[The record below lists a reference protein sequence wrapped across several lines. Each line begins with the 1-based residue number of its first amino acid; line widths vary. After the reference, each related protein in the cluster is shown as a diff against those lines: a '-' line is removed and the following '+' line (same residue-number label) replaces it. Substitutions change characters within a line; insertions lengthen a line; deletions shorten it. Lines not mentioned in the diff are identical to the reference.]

1 MLSAPRTLADI
12 ATDGFLAQA
21 DRLAMFRARFGEIT
35 KVEFSVR
42 ENSANDQDAMLA
54 DGRVRDQPVMLSFSS
69 TQVAQ
74 RVELAA
80 QWVATIV
87 DGTWHW
93 QTTAVDDFS
102 DIPQL
107 DPLVPQPADDELL
120 AATRTLFRNA
130 PAVLV
135 PLPRSSRRGSGK
147 DSAAQFAVLI
157 VSTFVDEGPVHVALS
172 NGLAQ
177 LPDHYDTLRALQA
190 FAVVR
195 GLEFEHATTED
206 ASAYSTAEHSV
217 ANQPENTDT
226 VVQIGA
232 GDDAYTIHVR
242 GGTAID
248 LAVQPFTRELSPTID
263 TLRAQGAAL
272 LRETTGHADNDENGE
287 NGENGDIDDDDDA
300 APSSTADRGVAD
312 RGVADRAVADRAV
325 AAKPRHNTSPG
336 WVVATVAGT
345 TWTWAWADPKLAG
358 TSGAQESRAL
368 LDFGISN
375 GVLDFVRPHVD
386 LQRADLLSR
395 GDGHNEAI
403 ATMVAACAPI
413 TDFHD
418 YRIDFLDAETVGIVL
433 FSA

>member
-42 ENSANDQDAMLA
+42 ENSANDHDAMLA
-54 DGRVRDQPVMLSFSS
+54 DGRVRDQPVMLSFASA
-69 TQVAQ
+69 QVAR

-87 DGTWHW
+87 DGTWYW
-93 QTTAVDDFS
+93 QTAAVDDFS

-107 DPLVPQPADDELL
+107 DPLAPQPADDELL

-135 PLPRSSRRGSGK
+135 PLPRSSRQRSGE

-157 VSTFVDEGPVHVALS
+157 LSAFVDEGPVHVALS

-206 ASAYSTAEHSV
+206 TSAYSTAEHSV
-217 ANQPENTDT
+217 ANPPENTDT

-232 GDDAYTIHVR
+232 GDDAYTIYVR
-242 GGTAID
+242 GGTAIG
-248 LAVQPFTRELSPTID
+248 LATQPFTRELPPTID

-272 LRETTGHADNDENGE
+272 LQETTGHAANGG
-287 NGENGDIDDDDDA
+287 NGGIADGDDA
-300 APSSTADRGVAD
+300 APSST
-312 RGVADRAVADRAV
+312 ADRAVADRAV
-325 AAKPRHNTSPG
+325 AAKPGHNTSPG

-358 TSGAQESRAL
+358 TSGAQESRGL

-386 LQRADLLSR
+386 LQREELQSR
-395 GDGHNEAI
+395 GDARKEAI

-418 YRIDFLDAETVGIVL
+418 YRIDALDAETVGIVL

>member
-80 QWVATIV
+80 QWVATII
-87 DGTWHW
+87 DDTWYW
-93 QTTAVDDFS
+93 QTAAVDDFS

-107 DPLVPQPADDELL
+107 DPLSPQPADDELL

-157 VSTFVDEGPVHVALS
+157 VSGFVDEGPVHVALS

-206 ASAYSTAEHSV
+206 TSAYSTAEHSV

-248 LAVQPFTRELSPTID
+248 LAAQPFTGELSPTID

-272 LRETTGHADNDENGE
+272 LQETTGHPANGGNGGIADG
-287 NGENGDIDDDDDA
+287 DDA
-300 APSSTADRGVAD
+300 APSST
-312 RGVADRAVADRAV
+312 ADRAVADRAV
-325 AAKPRHNTSPG
+325 AAKPGHNTSPG

-358 TSGAQESRAL
+358 TSGAQESRGL

-386 LQRADLLSR
+386 LQREELQSR
-395 GDGHNEAI
+395 GDARKEAI

-413 TDFHD
+413 TDFHN
-418 YRIDFLDAETVGIVL
+418 YRIDVLDAETVGIVL

>member
-35 KVEFSVR
+35 KVELSVR
-42 ENSANDQDAMLA
+42 ENSANDHDAMLA
-54 DGRVRDQPVMLSFSS
+54 DGRVRDQPVMLSFASA
-69 TQVAQ
+69 QVAR

-107 DPLVPQPADDELL
+107 DPLTPQPADDELL

-157 VSTFVDEGPVHVALS
+157 VSGFVDEGPVHVALS

-206 ASAYSTAEHSV
+206 TSTYSTAEHSV
-217 ANQPENTDT
+217 TNPPENTDT

-232 GDDAYTIHVR
+232 GDDTYTIYVR

-248 LAVQPFTRELSPTID
+248 LAAQPFTRELPPTID

-272 LRETTGHADNDENGE
+272 LQETTGHADNDE

-312 RGVADRAVADRAV
+312 RAV
-325 AAKPRHNTSPG
+325 AAKPRHNSSQG
-336 WVVATVAGT
+336 WVVATVTGT

-386 LQRADLLSR
+386 LQREELQSR
-395 GDGHNEAI
+395 GDARKEAI

-418 YRIDFLDAETVGIVL
+418 YRIDALDAETVGIVL

>member
-35 KVEFSVR
+35 KVEFSLR
-42 ENSANDQDAMLA
+42 ENSANDHDAMLA
-54 DGRVRDQPVMLSFSS
+54 DGRVRDQPEMLSFSS

-107 DPLVPQPADDELL
+107 DPLAPQPADDELL

-157 VSTFVDEGPVHVALS
+157 VSGFVDEGPVHVALS

-206 ASAYSTAEHSV
+206 TSAYSTAEHSV
-217 ANQPENTDT
+217 ANPPENTDT

-232 GDDAYTIHVR
+232 GDDAYTVHVR

-248 LAVQPFTRELSPTID
+248 LAAQPFTRELPPTID

-287 NGENGDIDDDDDA
+287 NGDIDDDDDA
-300 APSSTADRGVAD
+300 APSST
-312 RGVADRAVADRAV
+312 ADRAVADRAV
-325 AAKPRHNTSPG
+325 AAKPRHNSSQG
-336 WVVATVAGT
+336 WVVATVTGT

-386 LQRADLLSR
+386 LQRAELQSR
-395 GDGHNEAI
+395 GDARKEAI
-403 ATMVAACAPI
+403 TTMVAACAPI

-418 YRIDFLDAETVGIVL
+418 YRIDALDAETVGIVL

>member
-42 ENSANDQDAMLA
+42 ENSANDHDAMLA

-93 QTTAVDDFS
+93 QTAAVDDFS

-107 DPLVPQPADDELL
+107 DPLAPQPADDELL
-120 AATRTLFRNA
+120 AATRTLFCNA

-157 VSTFVDEGPVHVALS
+157 VSAFVDEGPVHVALS

-195 GLEFEHATTED
+195 GLEFEHATTKD
-206 ASAYSTAEHSV
+206 TSAYSTAEHSV
-217 ANQPENTDT
+217 ANPPENTDT
-226 VVQIGA
+226 VVQIGD
-232 GDDAYTIHVR
+232 GDDAYTIYVR

-248 LAVQPFTRELSPTID
+248 LATQPFTRELPPTID

-272 LRETTGHADNDENGE
+272 LRETTGHAANGE
-287 NGENGDIDDDDDA
+287 NGGIDDDDA

-312 RGVADRAVADRAV
+312 RAV
-325 AAKPRHNTSPG
+325 AAKPRHNSSQG
-336 WVVATVAGT
+336 WVVATVTGT

-395 GDGHNEAI
+395 GDGLNEAI

-418 YRIDFLDAETVGIVL
+418 YRIDVLDAETVGIML

>member
-42 ENSANDQDAMLA
+42 ENSANDHDAMLA
-54 DGRVRDQPVMLSFSS
+54 DRRVRDQPVMLSFASAR
-69 TQVAQ
+69 VAQ

-107 DPLVPQPADDELL
+107 DPLAPQPADDELL

-135 PLPRSSRRGSGK
+135 PLPRSSRRGSGE

-157 VSTFVDEGPVHVALS
+157 VSGFVDEGPVHVALS

-195 GLEFEHATTED
+195 GLEFKHATTED
-206 ASAYSTAEHSV
+206 TSAYSTAEHSV
-217 ANQPENTDT
+217 ANPPENTDT

-232 GDDAYTIHVR
+232 GDNAYTIYVR

-248 LAVQPFTRELSPTID
+248 LAAQPFTRELPPTID

-272 LRETTGHADNDENGE
+272 LQETTGHPANGG
-287 NGENGDIDDDDDA
+287 NGGIADDDDA
-300 APSSTADRGVAD
+300 APSST
-312 RGVADRAVADRAV
+312 ADRAVADRAV
-325 AAKPRHNTSPG
+325 AAKPRHNSSPG
-336 WVVATVAGT
+336 WVVATVAGS

-386 LQRADLLSR
+386 LQREELQSR

-418 YRIDFLDAETVGIVL
+418 YRIDALDAETVGIVL

>member
-42 ENSANDQDAMLA
+42 ENSANDHDAMLA

-69 TQVAQ
+69 TRVAQ

-107 DPLVPQPADDELL
+107 DPLAPQPADDELL

-135 PLPRSSRRGSGK
+135 PLPRSSRQRSGK

-157 VSTFVDEGPVHVALS
+157 VSGFVDEGPVHVALS

-190 FAVVR
+190 FAVVH
-195 GLEFEHATTED
+195 GLEFEHAATED
-206 ASAYSTAEHSV
+206 TSAYSTAEHSV
-217 ANQPENTDT
+217 ANQPENTDA

-232 GDDAYTIHVR
+232 GDDAYTIYVR

-248 LAVQPFTRELSPTID
+248 LAAQSFTRELPPTID

-272 LRETTGHADNDENGE
+272 LQETSGHPDNDENGE
-287 NGENGDIDDDDDA
+287 NGDIDNDDDA

-312 RGVADRAVADRAV
+312 RAV
-325 AAKPRHNTSPG
+325 AAKPRHNSSQG
-336 WVVATVAGT
+336 WVVATVTGT

-368 LDFGISN
+368 LDCGISN

-395 GDGHNEAI
+395 GDARKEAI

-418 YRIDFLDAETVGIVL
+418 YRIDALDAETVGIVL

>member
-35 KVEFSVR
+35 KVELSVR
-42 ENSANDQDAMLA
+42 ENSANDNDAMLA
-54 DGRVRDQPVMLSFSS
+54 DGRVRDQPVMLSFASA
-69 TQVAQ
+69 QVAQ

-93 QTTAVDDFS
+93 QTAAVDDFS

-107 DPLVPQPADDELL
+107 DPLAPQPADDELL

-135 PLPRSSRRGSGK
+135 PLPRSSRQRSGK

-157 VSTFVDEGPVHVALS
+157 VSGFVDEGPVHVALS

-195 GLEFEHATTED
+195 RLEFEHATTED
-206 ASAYSTAEHSV
+206 TSAYSTAEHSV
-217 ANQPENTDT
+217 ANQPENTDA

-232 GDDAYTIHVR
+232 GDDAYTIYVR

-248 LAVQPFTRELSPTID
+248 LATQPFTRELSPTID

-287 NGENGDIDDDDDA
+287 NGDIDDDDDA
-300 APSSTADRGVAD
+300 APSST
-312 RGVADRAVADRAV
+312 ADRAVADRAV
-325 AAKPRHNTSPG
+325 AAKPRHNSSPG

-395 GDGHNEAI
+395 GDGLNEAI

-418 YRIDFLDAETVGIVL
+418 YRIDVLDAETVGIVL

>member
-87 DGTWHW
+87 DATWHW

-157 VSTFVDEGPVHVALS
+157 VSTFVDEGPVVHVALS

-312 RGVADRAVADRAV
+312 RAV

-418 YRIDFLDAETVGIVL
+418 YRIDVLDAETVGIVL

>member
-418 YRIDFLDAETVGIVL
+418 YRIDVLDAETVGIVL

>member
-42 ENSANDQDAMLA
+42 ENSANDHDAMLA
-54 DGRVRDQPVMLSFSS
+54 DGRVRDQPVMLSFYSAQM
-69 TQVAQ
+69 TQ

-87 DGTWHW
+87 AGTWHW
-93 QTTAVDDFS
+93 QTAAVDDFS

-107 DPLVPQPADDELL
+107 DPLAPQPADDELL

-157 VSTFVDEGPVHVALS
+157 VSTFDDEGPVHVALS

-195 GLEFEHATTED
+195 GLEFEHAATED
-206 ASAYSTAEHSV
+206 TSAYSTAEHSV
-217 ANQPENTDT
+217 ANPPENTDT

-232 GDDAYTIHVR
+232 GDDAYTIYVR

-248 LAVQPFTRELSPTID
+248 LAAQPFTRELPPTID

-287 NGENGDIDDDDDA
+287 NGDIDDDDDA
-300 APSSTADRGVAD
+300 APSST
-312 RGVADRAVADRAV
+312 ADRAV

-375 GVLDFVRPHVD
+375 GVLDFVRPHVV

-403 ATMVAACAPI
+403 TTMVAACAPI

-418 YRIDFLDAETVGIVL
+418 YRIDVLDAETVGIVL

>member
-35 KVEFSVR
+35 KVEFSLR
-42 ENSANDQDAMLA
+42 ENSANDHDAMLA

-80 QWVATIV
+80 QWVATII
-87 DGTWHW
+87 DDTWYW
-93 QTTAVDDFS
+93 QTAAVDDFS

-107 DPLVPQPADDELL
+107 DPLIPQPADDELL

-135 PLPRSSRRGSGK
+135 PLPRSSRRSSGE

-157 VSTFVDEGPVHVALS
+157 VSAFVDEGPVHVALS

-177 LPDHYDTLRALQA
+177 LPDHYDTLRALHA

-206 ASAYSTAEHSV
+206 TSAYSTAEHSV
-217 ANQPENTDT
+217 ANPPENTDT

-232 GDDAYTIHVR
+232 GDDASTIHVR
-242 GGTAID
+242 AGTAID
-248 LAVQPFTRELSPTID
+248 LAAQPFTRELPPTID
-263 TLRAQGAAL
+263 TLRAQGSAL
-272 LRETTGHADNDENGE
+272 LWETTGHADNDE

-300 APSSTADRGVAD
+300 APSST
-312 RGVADRAVADRAV
+312 ADRAVADRAV

-395 GDGHNEAI
+395 GDARKEAI

-418 YRIDFLDAETVGIVL
+418 YRIDALDAETVGIVL

>member
-1 MLSAPRTLADI
+1 
-12 ATDGFLAQA
+12 
-21 DRLAMFRARFGEIT
+21 
-35 KVEFSVR
+35 
-42 ENSANDQDAMLA
+42 MLA
-54 DGRVRDQPVMLSFSS
+54 DGRVRDQPVMLSFAS

-107 DPLVPQPADDELL
+107 DPLAPQPADDELL

-157 VSTFVDEGPVHVALS
+157 VSGFVDEGPVHVALS

-195 GLEFEHATTED
+195 GLEFEHAATED
-206 ASAYSTAEHSV
+206 TSAYSTAEHSV
-217 ANQPENTDT
+217 ANPPENTDT

-232 GDDAYTIHVR
+232 GDDAYTIYVR

-248 LAVQPFTRELSPTID
+248 LAAQPFTRELPPTID

-272 LRETTGHADNDENGE
+272 LQETTGHADNDENGE
-287 NGENGDIDDDDDA
+287 NGDIADDDDA
-300 APSSTADRGVAD
+300 APSST
-312 RGVADRAVADRAV
+312 ADRAVADRAV
-325 AAKPRHNTSPG
+325 AAKPRHNSSPG

-386 LQRADLLSR
+386 LQRAELQSR
-395 GDGHNEAI
+395 GDARKEAI
-403 ATMVAACAPI
+403 TTMVAACAPI

-418 YRIDFLDAETVGIVL
+418 YRIDALDAETVGIVL

>member
-157 VSTFVDEGPVHVALS
+157 VSTFDDEGPVHIALS

-287 NGENGDIDDDDDA
+287 NGDIDDDDDA

-312 RGVADRAVADRAV
+312 RGVADRAVAAN
-325 AAKPRHNTSPG
+325 PRHNTSPG
-336 WVVATVAGT
+336 WVVATVAGA

-358 TSGAQESRAL
+358 TSGAQESRGL

-418 YRIDFLDAETVGIVL
+418 YRIDVLDAETVGIVL

>member
-42 ENSANDQDAMLA
+42 ENSANDHDAMLA
-54 DGRVRDQPVMLSFSS
+54 DGRVRDQPVMLSFASA
-69 TQVAQ
+69 QVAR

-107 DPLVPQPADDELL
+107 DPLAPQPADDELL

-157 VSTFVDEGPVHVALS
+157 VSGFVDEGPVHVALS

-206 ASAYSTAEHSV
+206 TSAYSTAEHSV
-217 ANQPENTDT
+217 ANPPENTDT

-232 GDDAYTIHVR
+232 GDDAYTIYVR

-248 LAVQPFTRELSPTID
+248 LATQPFTRELPPTID
-263 TLRAQGAAL
+263 TLRAQGSAL
-272 LRETTGHADNDENGE
+272 LQETTGHADNDENGE
-287 NGENGDIDDDDDA
+287 NGDIDDDDDA
-300 APSSTADRGVAD
+300 ATSSTADRGI
-312 RGVADRAVADRAV
+312 ADRAV
-325 AAKPRHNTSPG
+325 AAKPRHNSSPG
-336 WVVATVAGT
+336 WVVATVTGT

-386 LQRADLLSR
+386 LQREELQSR
-395 GDGHNEAI
+395 GDARKEAI

-413 TDFHD
+413 TDIHD
-418 YRIDFLDAETVGIVL
+418 YRIDVLDAETVGIVL

>member
-69 TQVAQ
+69 AQVTQ

-80 QWVATIV
+80 QWVATII
-87 DGTWHW
+87 DDTWYW
-93 QTTAVDDFS
+93 QTAAVDDFS

-107 DPLVPQPADDELL
+107 DPLSPQPADDELL

-157 VSTFVDEGPVHVALS
+157 VSGFVDEGPVHVALS

-206 ASAYSTAEHSV
+206 TSAYSTAEHSV

-248 LAVQPFTRELSPTID
+248 LAAQPFTGELSPTID

-272 LRETTGHADNDENGE
+272 LQETTGHAANGG
-287 NGENGDIDDDDDA
+287 NGGIADDDDA
-300 APSSTADRGVAD
+300 APSSTADR
-312 RGVADRAVADRAV
+312 AV
-325 AAKPRHNTSPG
+325 AAKPRHNSSPG
-336 WVVATVAGT
+336 WVVATVAGA

-358 TSGAQESRAL
+358 TSGAQESRGL

-418 YRIDFLDAETVGIVL
+418 YRIDVLDAETVGIVL

>member
-21 DRLAMFRARFGEIT
+21 DRLAMFRSRFGEIT

-42 ENSANDQDAMLA
+42 ENSANDHDAMLA
-54 DGRVRDQPVMLSFSS
+54 DGRVRDQPVMLSFASA
-69 TQVAQ
+69 QVAR

-93 QTTAVDDFS
+93 QTAAVDDFS

-107 DPLVPQPADDELL
+107 DPLAPQPADDELL

-157 VSTFVDEGPVHVALS
+157 VSTFDDEGPVHIALS

-195 GLEFEHATTED
+195 GLEFEHAATEGT
-206 ASAYSTAEHSV
+206 SAYSTAEHSV
-217 ANQPENTDT
+217 ANPPENTDAF
-226 VVQIGA
+226 VQIGA

-248 LAVQPFTRELSPTID
+248 LAAQPFTRELPPTID

-272 LRETTGHADNDENGE
+272 LRETTGHAD
-287 NGENGDIDDDDDA
+287 
-300 APSSTADRGVAD
+300 
-312 RGVADRAVADRAV
+312 RAV
-325 AAKPRHNTSPG
+325 AAKPRHNSSPG

-358 TSGAQESRAL
+358 TSGAQESRGL

-418 YRIDFLDAETVGIVL
+418 YRIDVLDAETVGIVL

>member
-42 ENSANDQDAMLA
+42 ENSANDHDAMLA
-54 DGRVRDQPVMLSFSS
+54 DGRVRDQPVMLSFTSA
-69 TQVAQ
+69 QVAR

-87 DGTWHW
+87 DGTWYW
-93 QTTAVDDFS
+93 QTAAVDDFS

-107 DPLVPQPADDELL
+107 DPLAPQPADDELL

-135 PLPRSSRRGSGK
+135 PLPRSSRQRSGE

-157 VSTFVDEGPVHVALS
+157 LSAFVDEGPVHVALS

-195 GLEFEHATTED
+195 GLEFEHAATED
-206 ASAYSTAEHSV
+206 TSAYSTAEHSV
-217 ANQPENTDT
+217 ANPPENTDA

-232 GDDAYTIHVR
+232 GDDAYTIYVR

-248 LAVQPFTRELSPTID
+248 LAAQPFTRELPPTID

-287 NGENGDIDDDDDA
+287 NGDIDDDDDA
-300 APSSTADRGVAD
+300 APSSTADRAVAD
-312 RGVADRAVADRAV
+312 RGVPDRAV
-325 AAKPRHNTSPG
+325 AAKPRHNSSPG
-336 WVVATVAGT
+336 WVVATVTGT

-395 GDGHNEAI
+395 GDVHNEAI

-418 YRIDFLDAETVGIVL
+418 YRIDVLDAETVGIVL